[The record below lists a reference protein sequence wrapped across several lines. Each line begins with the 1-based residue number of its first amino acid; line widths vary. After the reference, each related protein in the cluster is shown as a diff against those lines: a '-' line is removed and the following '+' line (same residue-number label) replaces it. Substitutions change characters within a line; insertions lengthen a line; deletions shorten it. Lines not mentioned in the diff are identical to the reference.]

1 MRKDIRKHHDAER
14 AEARRNQVLD
24 AAAECFRR
32 KGFHG
37 ASMAEISKL
46 AGMSAGHIY
55 NYFASKDEI
64 IFGIV
69 DRNTQDILQRMQ
81 DVASG
86 GLDAYDA
93 LMERLP
99 TTIEENTDLEHVALM
114 LEVSS
119 EAARDPSVRERLHAA
134 DKMLSARL
142 EELLSS
148 SQKIASFQ
156 ADPQRRTRVEMLISL
171 FEGIR
176 QRALNNPELDRQAL
190 QEPMRKAIAA
200 ILTQ

>member
-1 MRKDIRKHHDAER
+1 MSKEIRKHHDPER

-24 AAAECFRR
+24 AAAECFRH

-86 GLDAYDA
+86 GRDAYDA
-93 LMERLP
+93 LIERLP
-99 TTIEENTDLEHVALM
+99 ITIEENTDLEHVALM

-119 EAARDPSVRERLHAA
+119 EAARNASVRERLHAA
-134 DKMLSARL
+134 DKVLSARL

-148 SQKIASFQ
+148 SKKIPAFQ
-156 ADPQRRTRVEMLISL
+156 ADPQRHARVDMLISL

-176 QRALNNPELDRQAL
+176 HRALHNPELDRQAL
-190 QEPMRKAIAA
+190 LESMRKVIAA
-200 ILTQ
+200 ILT